1 MKEWYLL
8 PALAGA
14 VGGITAYYVLRFRDP
29 RTAVRC
35 LYVGTAA
42 GAVHA
47 TLAAAMIPHM
57 LAVLP

>member
-8 PALAGA
+8 PAFAGA
-14 VGGITAYYVLRFRDP
+14 VGGIVAYYILRFRDP

-42 GAVHA
+42 GAAHA
-47 TLAAAMIPHM
+47 ALGAAMIPYM
-57 LAVLP
+57 LSALP